1 MSNIFLPWILLY
13 LTRVYSPG
21 LKKIFGNEK
30 TFAFH
35 SSIRFMSTRIPIPN
49 SYVTEACCDRT
60 RLRKV
65 DHYLIT
71 LEMSDMFTSYFII
84 F

>member
-35 SSIRFMSTRIPIPN
+35 PSIRFMSTRFLFLI
-49 SYVTEACCDRT
+49 CM
-60 RLRKV
+60 LRKLV
-65 DHYLIT
+65 VTARD
-71 LEMSDMFTSYFII
+71 
-84 F
+84 